1 MDKALFKILASTNN
15 QEDKK
20 EKLLGLIKIAM
31 PILFPITDLLFRL
44 PALGKLF
51 SFIIPVANYVNER
64 RLTREQRYNWAILD
78 TFDMLSPEFDL
89 PMTEQE
95 AFTILK
101 ENDIEEILRL
111 KNPGLNLVG
120 RKKTQ

>member
-1 MDKALFKILASTNN
+1 
-15 QEDKK
+15 
-20 EKLLGLIKIAM
+20 M

>member
-1 MDKALFKILASTNN
+1 MS
-15 QEDKK
+15 
-20 EKLLGLIKIAM
+20 
-31 PILFPITDLLFRL
+31 ILFPITDLLFRL